1 MGTNFYAIRRIKR
14 EDKDKLIE
22 KAKELEE
29 VIEKLSAYSVK
40 TAVEDILEFLE
51 DHDYYE
57 IHLGKRSCVGNFY
70 GTIIKGN
77 IIKITL
83 NLYLNFLVSLI

>member
-51 DHDYYE
+51 
-57 IHLGKRSCVGNFY
+57 GKSRTSAGIFCKNDRG
-70 GTIIKGN
+70 I
-77 IIKITL
+77 
-83 NLYLNFLVSLI
+83 